1 MLILTIAMAITALG
15 FSACTKTEPTLVAT
29 KGPKL
34 ETFEVPRSEAET
46 KELNIKYKVV
56 EK

>member
-1 MLILTIAMAITALG
+1 MLVLTFLMAITALG
-15 FSACTKTEPTLVAT
+15 FSACAKTEPTLVAT

-34 ETFEVPRSEAET
+34 KTFEVPKSEAET

-56 EK
+56 KK